1 MTDACRVDDKN
12 VINQEKNA
20 ASCKEAASLS
30 ECGKNHRILILL
42 FKRRDG
48 FDKLRQNL
56 LRVVGGS
63 ADALYA
69 AAERRLVEFLCL
81 RRVFDDVPYN
91 FRLCGNGGQ
100 FRIVRAERLHFF
112 EQVYRLGKR
121 GRSFG
126 CRFFVLFKIA
136 AVERFVRL
144 RIRRFQQLR
153 KRIVPALQADD
164 VQSGRRFLARR
175 LRRACLFLLQG
186 RAATLPAAC
195 ADAVLIKRVS
205 FRRLVP
211 STDGADAVLRA
222 GTAFQTMS
230 RRSLTAAAAR
240 ADLVDGARS
249 FCPGM
254 SERGT
259 LLFHADATHG
269 GRDARCAAER
279 MRLRLTGRQTAIDAA
294 RRSRAARFSE
304 KVVGKFALFGAAD
317 GTCAAPPTRR
327 MRPVVRAEFSFGIA
341 AIIACRRFLT
351 SGNAQYMTERF
362 TVAVFKLLGREHLF
376 RIGVGNGRLRRR

>member
-1 MTDACRVDDKN
+1 MTDACREDDKN
-12 VINQEKNA
+12 VINKEKPQYPA
-20 ASCKEAASLS
+20 KKKLFCQDTAEGIGSLF
-30 ECGKNHRILILL
+30 CF
-42 FKRRDG
+42 FKRGDG
-48 FDKLRQNL
+48 LDELRQNL

-112 EQVYRLGKR
+112 EQIYRLGKR

-153 KRIVPALQADD
+153 KRIVPALQAGD

-186 RAATLPAAC
+186 RAATLPTAC

-205 FRRLVP
+205 LRRLVP
-211 STDGADAVLRA
+211 SADGADAVLRA

-230 RRSLTAAAAR
+230 RRGLTAAAAR

-259 LLFHADATHG
+259 LLFHADAAHG

-279 MRLRLTGRQTAIDAA
+279 MRLRLAGRQAAIDAA

-304 KVVGKFALFGAAD
+304 KVIGQFALFGAAD
-317 GTCAAPPTRR
+317 GTCAAPPARR
-327 MRPVVRAEFSFGIA
+327 MRPVVRAEFSFGMA